1 MSYGTSLTEFHRQV
15 GVYAGRILKGARPA
29 DLPVMQSVKFE
40 LVINLQTA
48 RMLGLDVPSSII
60 AQADDVIELN
70 SYCGSA

>member
-15 GVYAGRILKGARPA
+15 GVYADRILKGAEASRSA
-29 DLPVMQSVKFE
+29 GDAVGEIRAVL
-40 LVINLQTA
+40 NLQTA

-70 SYCGSA
+70 SFCGSA